1 MRFFRVL
8 CWRKVLIVAL
18 LTTAQIMLP
27 SAVPIASA
35 NPPADHTN
43 PPIVLKQWKGQIEN
57 LPNGLSTFSMR
68 GIASHLGRF
77 VAVGEVTTP
86 TSAENEAFETT
97 GVAAFRAANGD
108 YLVGTVDMVSDAEQ
122 LGSLTFH
129 WRDSVQF
136 SDGTV
141 AYSTGRFA
149 NAEDRP
155 PGLVVIAII
164 AILIGLLV
172 PAVQKVR

>member
-1 MRFFRVL
+1 MKYFRVL
-8 CWRKVLIVAL
+8 CWRKVAIVAL
-18 LTTAQIMLP
+18 LTTAQIIMPRAL
-27 SAVPIASA
+27 SVASA
-35 NPPADHTN
+35 KPPADHSN
-43 PPIVLKQWKGQIEN
+43 PPIVLKQWKGEIEN
-57 LPNGLSTFSMR
+57 LPNGLSRFSMR

-77 VAVGEVTTP
+77 HAIGEFVTP
-86 TSAENEAFETT
+86 TNPNEAFEAT

-108 YLVGTVDMVSDAEQ
+108 LLVGTVGIEADAEQ
-122 LGSLTFH
+122 LGNLTFH

-136 SDGTV
+136 SDGTIV
-141 AYSTGRFA
+141 DSSGRFA